1 MYMKCDPD
9 IDSTP
14 AFPESGQAYGCSSD
28 GADRTDCPVNLSGK
42 ERFAYEKREAALH
55 KYEDAVRLYATT
67 DMPVRLIAK
76 ECHVA
81 ESGLQAHLHRWHRP
95 LMLARYGVALEGRNP
110 EEVKLGSKRGQR
122 HSTRKKYAPA
132 VEACKST
139 GYIQFSISAIAR
151 EFGLNETGLGSQ
163 LRMYYP
169 QVLEWREREKARL
182 GITDNCRR
190 GARKEFIE
198 QYAPAVKMYRT
209 SNKTIP
215 EVAEECN
222 VSPNGLSQHLRFY
235 HRRLLVKK
243 EAEREQAKQRRK
255 KGLMSGN
262 GRTRGPLPE
271 TVEKY
276 SEALK
281 LYRETDFDVKEIVRR
296 TGISLSGF
304 RFYLREWHRDLML
317 ERRGG
322 EAGGDEDWIDLNQSK
337 RYSKA
342 VANKYAAAI
351 AKLKAGG
358 RTTAAIASEYGF
370 HPEVFRDYLHKHEP
384 ELAKGLGMKRDR
396 NGKLTASKAEEKYGE
411 ALRLYETTSE
421 SLKSIA
427 ARLGLVY
434 NSVGGYVR
442 RHYPELIRKH
452 EALVAKEREQETDL

>member
-28 GADRTDCPVNLSGK
+28 GAGRTDCPVNLSGK

-55 KYEDAVRLYATT
+55 KYEDAVWLYATT
-67 DMPVRLIAK
+67 EMSVRLIAK
-76 ECHVA
+76 ECRVS
-81 ESGLQAHLHRWHRP
+81 EGGLQAHLHRWHRP
-95 LMLARYGVALEGRNP
+95 LMLARYGVDLEGRNP
-110 EEVKLGSKRGQR
+110 KEVKLGSKRGQR
-122 HSTRKKYAPA
+122 HATRKKYAPA

-139 GYIQFSISAIAR
+139 DYIQFSISAIAR

-169 QVLEWREREKARL
+169 LVLEWREREKARL

-243 EAEREQAKQRRK
+243 EAEREQAKQCRK

-281 LYRETDFDVKEIVRR
+281 LYRETDFDMKEIVRR

-337 RYSKA
+337 RYSKV

-358 RTTAAIASEYGF
+358 HTTAAIASEYGF

-384 ELAKGLGMKRDR
+384 ELAKGLGMKRDK

-442 RHYPELIRKH
+442 RHYPELIRRH
-452 EALVAKEREQETDL
+452 EALVAKERESGTE

>member
-1 MYMKCDPD
+1 MKCDKDITPIPALQEAGGAENCLPD
-9 IDSTP
+9 NVDNKD
-14 AFPESGQAYGCSSD
+14 CS
-28 GADRTDCPVNLSGK
+28 AMLKGK
-42 ERFAYEKREAALH
+42 AKFAHDKREVASR

-67 DMPVRLIAK
+67 DMSVRQIAK
-76 ECHVA
+76 ECHVL
-81 ESGLQAHLHRWHRP
+81 EGGLRAHLQRWHRP
-95 LMLARYGVALEGRNP
+95 LMLARYGVDLEGRNP
-110 EEVKLGSKRGQR
+110 KEVKLGSKRGQR
-122 HSTRKKYAPA
+122 HITHEKYAPA

-139 GYIQFSISAIAR
+139 DYIQFSISAIAR
-151 EFGLNETGLGSQ
+151 EFGLNETGLGNQ

-182 GITDNCRR
+182 GIADNCRR

-222 VSPNGLSQHLRFY
+222 VSLSGLSQHLRFY
-235 HRRLLVKK
+235 HRWLLVKK
-243 EAEREQAKQRRK
+243 ETEREQAKQRRK

-281 LYRETDFDVKEIVRR
+281 LYCDTDLDVKEIVRR
-296 TGISLSGF
+296 TGVSLCGF
-304 RFYLREWHRDLML
+304 RYYIRGWHRDLML

-322 EAGGDEDWIDLNQSK
+322 IANSDEDWIDLNQNK

-342 VANKYAAAI
+342 VANKYAEAI
-351 AKLKAGG
+351 AKLKVGG
-358 RTTAAIASEYGF
+358 HTTAAIASEYGF

-396 NGKLTASKAEEKYGE
+396 NGKLTASKAEEKYYE